1 MPSIIACGQF
11 CATSSI
17 AQNLASCIRLLH
29 LAKQA
34 GACILFLPEASDY
47 IGSSSAE
54 TVALAQSVATNS
66 FILGLRE
73 KARELSCAI
82 CVGVHELVEETAV
95 GSINETVEEK
105 RGRVKNISLYI
116 DEKGEVVQ
124 RYQKL
129 HLFDVDIQGG
139 PRMRESS
146 YVCPPNFFRSL
157 SHQDN
162 RFNTKLIL
170 HLISCIEP
178 GTALTPPFPATPLL
192 DFNLGM
198 QICFDIRFPE
208 SSLSLCRQGAQI
220 LSYAAAFSLTTGR
233 AHWATLLRA
242 RAIETQS
249 YVVGAAL
256 VGKHHPRPA
265 RNPPSGNAGGVDAGR
280 VREIVTWGESMII
293 DPWGRV
299 LGQCKS
305 FDDYNREGMGNNGAE
320 GQDEEEYMESI
331 CVAEVDREV
340 IDRVRR
346 ELPLVRRM

>member
-1 MPSIIACGQF
+1 MVPSIIACGQF
-11 CATSSI
+11 RATSSI

-34 GACILFLPEASDY
+34 GASILFLPEASDY
-47 IGSSSAE
+47 IGSSWAE
-54 TVALAQSVATNS
+54 TTALAQSVATNP
-66 FILGLRE
+66 FVLGLRE

-82 CVGVHELVEETAV
+82 CVGVHELVEEVAV
-95 GSINETVEEK
+95 GNIDADIAGK
-105 RGRVKNISLYI
+105 QGRVRNISLYI

-139 PRMRESS
+139 PRMRESA
-146 YVCPPNFFRSL
+146 YVHPPAFPYAGSL
-157 SHQDN
+157 VSMSPEL
-162 RFNTKLIL
+162 TPPSSV
-170 HLISCIEP
+170 SCMEP
-178 GTALTPPFPATPLL
+178 GTTLTPPFPATPLL

-198 QICFDIRFPE
+198 QICFDVRFPE
-208 SSLSLCRQGAQI
+208 PSLSLRRQGAQI
-220 LSYAAAFSLTTGR
+220 LSYAAAFSVTTGR

-256 VGKHHPRPA
+256 VGRH
-265 RNPPSGNAGGVDAGR
+265 NPQPPIQPLGGGAGNVGVDRA
-280 VREIVTWGESMII
+280 REIVTWGESMII

-305 FDDYNREGMGNNGAE
+305 FDDYSREGLGNNSGE
-320 GQDEEEYMESI
+320 DQGEEKCMESI

-340 IDRVRR
+340 VDRVRR
-346 ELPLVRRM
+346 EIPLIRRL